1 MEHKQIELDF
11 GSDEV
16 VASEALVANTS
27 NVVVLSQYASTR
39 QVIEGNQ
46 ARSRL
51 VESIVESV
59 DDVWDDLDAM

>member
-39 QVIEGNQ
+39 QVIEENQ